1 MFEEFYHDW
10 STYETYLVAVW
21 LKDDRTSQGYW
32 QTEAARHFREASESS
47 QLCRRNWS
55 ASAEAGLRLARQLKE
70 EIVVS
75 PFRHPSLCSDLLEA
89 AFSMVRWQEIAQGM
103 LADLSESEEKKP
115 LDKTN
120 TPDAPGCK
128 SVSVY
133 KSSVSGPNPIRAKVI
148 RRKHFVCGSAPS
160 PCQIIVV
167 GVCTLAIATIPGR
180 ARLAVSY
187 FALLPAGTT
196 HSLSFSAASS
206 RRLSALCNGILRP
219 FPLRVSRSMNHKL
232 RV

>member
-133 KSSVSGPNPIRAKVI
+133 KSSISCRNHLAGNGLDRLRV
-148 RRKHFVCGSAPS
+148 VCSSALS
-160 PCQIIVV
+160 RCQIAVV
-167 GVCTLAIATIPGR
+167 GVCAGAIPVVPRSG
-180 ARLAVSY
+180 RLAASC
-187 FALLPAGTT
+187 FASPPTGTT
-196 HSLSFSAASS
+196 RCVSFSAVSS
-206 RRLSALCNGILRP
+206 GRLSGLSPGQLRP
-219 FPLRVSRSMNHKL
+219 SPLRVSSSVNHGP